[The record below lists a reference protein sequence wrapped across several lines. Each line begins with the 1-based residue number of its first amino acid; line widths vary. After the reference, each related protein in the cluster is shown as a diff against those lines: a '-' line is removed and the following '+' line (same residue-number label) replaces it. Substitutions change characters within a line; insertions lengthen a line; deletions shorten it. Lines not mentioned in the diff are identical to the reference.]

1 MADDG
6 METRLLAM
14 ALDGDQGSLIQ
25 LLESVGPRVRGRI
38 DPKIGRH
45 LRVTV
50 DLDDVMQVT
59 YLEAVT
65 RIESFQGDVSG
76 FVAWLSR
83 IAENNVIDAGRMA
96 DAAKRPNSKNR
107 VTGGSRQESMVALVE
122 AIGATVT
129 TPSKVAAKN
138 EIGGAL
144 ERSLCKLPEVYA
156 RVIRLYD
163 LQGLSAAA
171 IATEMGKS
179 EGAVFMLRARAHD
192 RLRDVIGSESQF
204 FTVHGG

>member
-1 MADDG
+1 MAEDAA
-6 METRLLAM
+6 ETRLLAL
-14 ALDGDQGSLIQ
+14 ALDGDQASLIK
-25 LLESVGPRVRGRI
+25 LLEAVGPRVRGRI

-50 DLDDVMQVT
+50 DVDDVMQVT

-65 RIESFQGDVSG
+65 RIDSFQGDLSG
-76 FVAWLSR
+76 FIAWLTR

-96 DAAKRPNSKNR
+96 EAAKRPNPKNR
-107 VTGGSRQESMVALVE
+107 VTGGSFEESMVALVE

-144 ERSLCKLPEVYA
+144 ERSLEKLPEVYA
-156 RVIRLYD
+156 RVIRMYD
-163 LQGLSAAA
+163 LKGMSAEA
-171 IATEMGKS
+171 IGAELGKS
-179 EGAVFMLRARAHD
+179 EGAVYMLRARAHD

-204 FTVHGG
+204 FTVHG

>member
-1 MADDG
+1 MDQDDRER
-6 METRLLAM
+6 MLLTK
-14 ALDGDQGSLIQ
+14 ALDGDQESLIE
-25 LLESVGPRVRGRI
+25 LLESVGPRVRARI

-45 LRVTV
+45 LRITV
-50 DLDDVMQVT
+50 DVDDVMQVT

-65 RIESFQGDVSG
+65 RIASFEGDLSG
-76 FVAWLSR
+76 FVAWLTR

-96 DAAKRPNSKNR
+96 EAAKRPNPRNR
-107 VTGGSRQESMVALVE
+107 VTGGSHAESMVALVE

-129 TPSKVAAKN
+129 TPSRVAAAN

-144 ERSLCKLPEVYA
+144 ERSLARLPEVYA

-163 LQGLSAAA
+163 LKGMNAAA
-171 IATEMGKS
+171 VGQELGKS
-179 EGAVFMLRARAHD
+179 EGAVYMLRARAHE

-204 FTVHGG
+204 FTVHG

>member
-1 MADDG
+1 MDQDG
-6 METRLLAM
+6 LERALLAK
-14 ALDGDQGSLIQ
+14 ALDGDQASLVE

-45 LRVTV
+45 LRITV
-50 DLDDVMQVT
+50 DVDDVMQVT

-65 RIESFQGDVSG
+65 RIDSFEGDLPG
-76 FVAWLSR
+76 FVAWLTR

-96 DAAKRPNSKNR
+96 EAAKRPNPRNR
-107 VTGGSRQESMVALVE
+107 VTGGSNAESMVALVE

-129 TPSKVAAKN
+129 TPSKVAAAN

-144 ERSLCKLPEVYA
+144 ERSLAKLPEVYA

-163 LQGLSAAA
+163 LKGMNAASVGQ
-171 IATEMGKS
+171 ELGKS
-179 EGAVFMLRARAHD
+179 EGAVYMLRARAHD
-192 RLRDVIGSESQF
+192 RLRDVLGSESQF
-204 FTVHGG
+204 FTVHG

>member
-1 MADDG
+1 MDQDDR
-6 METRLLAM
+6 ERALLAK
-14 ALDGDQGSLIQ
+14 ALDGDQSSLVE

-45 LRVTV
+45 LRITV
-50 DLDDVMQVT
+50 DVDDVMQVT

-65 RIESFQGDVSG
+65 RIDSFEGDLPG

-96 DAAKRPNSKNR
+96 EAAKRPNPRNR
-107 VTGGSRQESMVALVE
+107 VTGGSNAESMVALVE

-129 TPSKVAAKN
+129 TPSKVAAAN

-144 ERSLCKLPEVYA
+144 ERSLAKLPEVYA

-163 LQGLSAAA
+163 LKGMNAASVGQ
-171 IATEMGKS
+171 ELGKS

-192 RLRDVIGSESQF
+192 RLRDVLGSESQF
-204 FTVHGG
+204 FTVHG